1 MKHGKN
7 PTLKQKKLMVENKYK
22 WENWLVLK
30 ETAEGMKILNKFS
43 GIQRKIIKG

>member
-22 WENWLVLK
+22 WVNWLVI
-30 ETAEGMKILNKFS
+30 ADNNISMKIMNKVS
-43 GIQRKIIKG
+43 GTIRTINK